1 MTKAAEL
8 AKIVDASGNVVTSG
22 TVEPAGDTA
31 AGDNAAIGFTSAEGI
46 VITGQGSTNDVTIKN
61 DADADVIEIPTGT
74 TNVTVAGTLTATGFI
89 IGSADINEND
99 LESIDGITAGTI
111 AASKA
116 AIVDTNKDI
125 TGFRN
130 ITLTGELDAATLD
143 VSGDADIDGTLEADA
158 ITVNG
163 TALATVIA
171 GTTVTTATNAN
182 HVSVADN
189 ESTNEENLIPF
200 IEDTSA
206 TGNVGLESDG
216 DFAYNP
222 STGTVSATVFKGNI
236 DAVDGDFDGTL
247 EADAI
252 TIGGT
257 AIASVLSPVAGSS
270 SIVTTGALNSGSIT
284 SGFGTIDT
292 GSSNITSTG
301 VGAFGSLDISGD
313 IDVDGTTN
321 LDVVDIDGAVDM
333 ASTLNV
339 TGAITSSAG
348 ATITTADNT
357 AQLTLISTDAD
368 ASKGPVLDLTR
379 NSASPA
385 NNDVMGRIRFKGE
398 NSADE
403 EVSYAFFES
412 QVKDVTDGAEDG
424 NLSANILIN
433 GTHREVLTLT
443 RDSIVINQDSQDLDF
458 RVESNSNTHMLFVD
472 GGNDIVAIGKSSNDT
487 VGGFKNALQ
496 VEGTG
501 ATSSSI
507 SVTRNT
513 NDSNP
518 AYLQFGKSRGTSVG
532 SNTIL
537 QNGDEIA
544 QITFNA
550 ADGTNRDTPAA
561 SIRCSIDATPG
572 ENDMPGRLMFFTTA
586 DGASSS
592 TERVRIHS
600 GGQVSIPGGIELG
613 SGLDGTNANTLDDY
627 EEGTWTP
634 TDDSDSGGSITAFGR
649 YTKVGRQV
657 TIHFTVRID
666 NTFSEHNRIGGLPF
680 APVQDVTLTSVNGM
694 FVMRSNNR
702 DLYGHLIS
710 GATYFQLMSNLT
722 ATAATPSTSDGTLRG
737 NFTYQAS

>member
-31 AGDNAAIGFTSAEGI
+31 AGDNAAIGFTSVEGI
-46 VITGQGSTNDVTIKN
+46 IITGQGSTNDVTIKN

-74 TNVTVAGTLTATGFI
+74 TNVTVAGSVTATGFI

-99 LESIDGITAGTI
+99 LESIDGITAGTV

-143 VSGDADIDGTLEADA
+143 VSGDADI
-158 ITVNG
+158 
-163 TALATVIA
+163 
-171 GTTVTTATNAN
+171 
-182 HVSVADN
+182 
-189 ESTNEENLIPF
+189 
-200 IEDTSA
+200 
-206 TGNVGLESDG
+206 
-216 DFAYNP
+216 
-222 STGTVSATVFKGNI
+222 
-236 DAVDGDFDGTL
+236 DGTL

-348 ATITTADNT
+348 ATITTADNNP
-357 AQLTLISTDAD
+357 QLILKSTDAD
-368 ASKGPVLDLTR
+368 ANGGPLLDLIR
-379 NSASPA
+379 DSSSPA
-385 NNDVMGRIRFKGE
+385 DNDAMGSIRFRGDDDGGNE
-398 NSADE
+398 TQY
-403 EVSYAFFES
+403 V
-412 QVKDVTDGAEDG
+412 DVTAYAPDVSNGSEDG
-424 NLSANILIN
+424 QLQFRSIVG
-433 GTHREVLTLT
+433 GTLRNRFDITSSEVVFNE
-443 RDSIVINQDSQDLDF
+443 DSIDLDF
-458 RVESNSNTHMLFVD
+458 RVESNGNANMLFVD

>member
-1 MTKAAEL
+1 MTRASDL
-8 AKIVDASGNVVTSG
+8 AKLLG
-22 TVEPAGDTA
+22 AGA
-31 AGDNAAIGFTSAEGI
+31 
-46 VITGQGSTNDVTIKN
+46 TIN
-61 DADADVIEIPTGT
+61 
-74 TNVTVAGTLTATGFI
+74 
-89 IGSADINEND
+89 
-99 LESIDGITAGTI
+99 
-111 AASKA
+111 
-116 AIVDTNKDI
+116 
-125 TGFRN
+125 
-130 ITLTGELDAATLD
+130 
-143 VSGDADIDGTLEADA
+143 DGT
-158 ITVNG
+158 
-163 TALATVIA
+163 
-171 GTTVTTATNAN
+171 
-182 HVSVADN
+182 
-189 ESTNEENLIPF
+189 
-200 IEDTSA
+200 
-206 TGNVGLESDG
+206 
-216 DFAYNP
+216 
-222 STGTVSATVFKGNI
+222 
-236 DAVDGDFDGTL
+236 
-247 EADAI
+247 
-252 TIGGT
+252 
-257 AIASVLSPVAGSS
+257 
-270 SIVTTGALNSGSIT
+270 
-284 SGFGTIDT
+284 
-292 GSSNITSTG
+292 
-301 VGAFGSLDISGD
+301 
-313 IDVDGTTN
+313 
-321 LDVVDIDGAVDM
+321 
-333 ASTLNV
+333 
-339 TGAITSSAG
+339 
-348 ATITTADNT
+348 TITTADNT
-357 AQLTLISTDAD
+357 SQLTLTSTDAD
-368 ASKGPVLDLTR
+368 ASGGPLLTFYR

-385 NNDVMGRIRFKGE
+385 DSDATGKINFHGE
-398 NSADE
+398 NSAGEDTT
-403 EVSYAFFES
+403 YAQIFTS
-412 QVKDVTDGAEDG
+412 ILDVTDGTEDG
-424 NLSANILIN
+424 RFKI
-433 GTHREVLTLT
+433 GTLLAGSF
-443 RDSIVINQDSQDLDF
+443 DSRLDMTNTETVFNEDSKDLDF
-458 RVESNSNTHMLFVD
+458 RVESNGNANMLFVD
-472 GGNDIVAIGKSSNDT
+472 GGNDIVAIGKNSSDT
-487 VGGFKNALQ
+487 IGGFTNTLQ

-702 DLYGHLIS
+702 ALYGHLIS
-710 GATYFQLMSNLT
+710 GATYFQLMSSLT
-722 ATAATPSTSDGTLRG
+722 GTAATPSTSDGTLRG